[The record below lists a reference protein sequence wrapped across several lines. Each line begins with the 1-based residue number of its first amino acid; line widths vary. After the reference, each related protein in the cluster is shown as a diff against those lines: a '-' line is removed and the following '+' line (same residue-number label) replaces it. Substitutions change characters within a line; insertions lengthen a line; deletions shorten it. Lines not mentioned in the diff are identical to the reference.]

1 MNDCNYPYDCNY
13 PLCIICGSGC
23 EKESICDKPDQE
35 ILIPR
40 NEWFEKCKEV
50 TKLKTENEKLKV
62 TINKLWET
70 IEKQTIKLE
79 KYLIFEKLKERG
91 E

>member
-1 MNDCNYPYDCNY
+1 MSKS
-13 PLCIICGSGC
+13 IFIQQGSFITVVVKDSVGNS
-23 EKESICDKPDQE
+23 EWANKPIEYVPISE
-35 ILIPR
+35 I
-40 NEWFEKCKEV
+40 E
-50 TKLKTENEKLKV
+50 KLKAENEKLKV

-70 IEKQTIKLE
+70 IEKQTIKIE